1 MDLASVVLV
10 LVVVG
15 VLLWLINAFI
25 PMPYSLRSILNA
37 FVVIGLVIWLLYVFG
52 LIHRL
57 PNYRPR

>member
-1 MDLASVVLV
+1 MDLVSVVLV

-25 PMPYSLRSILNA
+25 AMPYGLRSILNA